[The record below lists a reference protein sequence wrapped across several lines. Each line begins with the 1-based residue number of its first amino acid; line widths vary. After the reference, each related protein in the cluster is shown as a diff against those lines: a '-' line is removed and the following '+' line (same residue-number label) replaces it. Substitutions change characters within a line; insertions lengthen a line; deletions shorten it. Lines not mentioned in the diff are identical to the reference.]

1 MDNLQDQVSLEK
13 LEHLQAQFADL
24 EIGARV
30 MPVSEAFPMNSLLVA
45 TDEDYKGR
53 RQMVNL
59 AYVNDLTDE
68 ESSLALLQY
77 FTEIEPHFGDQQ
89 QKDLEDMLNFI
100 NIRMPIG
107 QFCCQS
113 NKVYFRYVLADIK
126 HDANHAM
133 RVIAT
138 FFTYID
144 VLDIFQEAIEQVIE
158 GSLSLSAFKARF

>member
-1 MDNLQDQVSLEK
+1 MDNQSERVSLEK
-13 LEHLQAQFADL
+13 LEHLQAQFADV

-30 MPVSEAFPMNSLLVA
+30 IPMSEAFPMSSLLVA
-45 TDEDYKGR
+45 ADEDYKGR
-53 RQMVNL
+53 KQMINL
-59 AYVNDLTDE
+59 AYVNDLADE

-77 FTEIEPHFGDQQ
+77 FTELEPQFQDDQQ
-89 QKDLEDMLNFI
+89 KELEDMLNFI
-100 NIRMPIG
+100 NIRMPLG
-107 QFCCQS
+107 MFCCQS
-113 NKVYFRYVLADIK
+113 NKVYFRYVLADLK
-126 HDANHAM
+126 NDANHAM